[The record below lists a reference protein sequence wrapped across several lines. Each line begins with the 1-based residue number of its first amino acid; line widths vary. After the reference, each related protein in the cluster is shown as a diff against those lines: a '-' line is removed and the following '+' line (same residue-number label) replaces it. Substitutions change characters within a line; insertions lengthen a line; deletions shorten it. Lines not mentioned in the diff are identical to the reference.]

1 MSIAA
6 LCMTLLTLTW
16 LVAKDPNPVRTFIAL
31 GSFVFDLVAVGQYL

>member
-1 MSIAA
+1 MTILPLIA
-6 LCMTLLTLTW
+6 TLITLAW